1 MFSHTVSTPDVIVA
15 VPTDPLYVGTSRY
28 LTCTIAVM
36 PEVVD
41 STVTVDVMWVGP
53 AVSSGRSNQSP
64 AAELSPGSGEYQAN
78 LTLAPLTLSDVGDYV
93 CTVTVNPAE
102 ESIDIIASDSVMI
115 TGNIA
120 TINGTGLALSIR
132 TVCSA
137 WLSPLLLLFLVSYF
151 DLFC

>member
-15 VPTDPLYVGTSRY
+15 VPTDPLFVGTSRY
-28 LTCTIAVM
+28 LTCTITVM

-41 STVTVDVMWVGP
+41 SNVTVEVMWVGP
-53 AVSSGRSNQSP
+53 AVSSVRSNQSP

-93 CTVTVNPAE
+93 CTVTVKPAE
-102 ESIDIIASDSVMI
+102 ESIDIIASDSVMV
-115 TGNIA
+115 TGNIT